1 MKVPLTSGTW
11 NRPNSKNCPSQQ
23 QQQQIFQCL
32 RSQHF
37 FGLICYEPVL
47 VRVHSSEKVNLSEI
61 NTNKFILV
69 YLNQPSDPPTQVSL
83 RKGFESLWNPLSRA
97 QNNCMVANTSFRF
110 SWNLSS
116 SFLLVG
122 PQCMS
127 RGRWQVAI
135 LFSNHCRR
143 DKYLFSSLW
152 ILARKRLN
160 EEKSNFTLA
169 ITRNNRWFMA
179 HNSFSSTSSK
189 TRSCFQG
196 KMLLYFRQFRLP
208 TICLSQLIGSLT
220 HAG

>member
-1 MKVPLTSGTW
+1 M
-11 NRPNSKNCPSQQ
+11 
-23 QQQQIFQCL
+23 
-32 RSQHF
+32 
-37 FGLICYEPVL
+37 
-47 VRVHSSEKVNLSEI
+47 
-61 NTNKFILV
+61 
-69 YLNQPSDPPTQVSL
+69 
-83 RKGFESLWNPLSRA
+83 
-97 QNNCMVANTSFRF
+97 QNNCVVANTSFRF
-110 SWNLSS
+110 WWNLSS

-208 TICLSQLIGSLT
+208 TICFLNWSAAWHTLDKKKSLLLAATWFYSTFRGSLFLKFLKT
-220 HAG
+220 VVICHKFWLEKEDLT